1 MESNET
7 SNHAADCDVTV
18 QLSDCG
24 RQDAHAVFASLDRVF
39 AACDPVDPGAG
50 TSGGAE
56 PTVWMATFDSGSA
69 RQSGSGEATGEPPAL
84 STRVNALLTGDAHA
98 VDEVE
103 KALARIFEVHST
115 ESVSGEHE
123 REARL
128 QLGPR

>member
-1 MESNET
+1 MATNET
-7 SNHAADCDVTV
+7 SNHPAHCDVTV

-39 AACDPVDPGAG
+39 AACDPVDPGE
-50 TSGGAE
+50 THTGGAE

-69 RQSGSGEATGEPPAL
+69 RGEGGSGGEPPAL
-84 STRVNALLTGDAHA
+84 GTRVNALLTGDAHA